1 MKCDKCG
8 APNVVTKIVIQGPEG
23 RDSEELNLCP
33 ACFQQF
39 IKDHPEIKSGQ
50 MGKSLNDFLLGTLNL
65 FNKDLNKD
73 IPHAHKPHQVMI
85 KTCAN
90 CGTTLDRLV
99 KSNRV
104 GCAECYDIFSEEIDD
119 ILFEEIGNNRKTLD
133 FDIQTNEEKVIILEE
148 KLNSAVK
155 DEDFELA
162 SILRDELKKIKN

>member
-8 APNVVTKIVIQGPEG
+8 APNVVTKIVIQGEKG
-23 RDSEELNLCP
+23 SEELNLCP

-39 IKDHPEIKSGQ
+39 IKDHPEMKSGQ

-65 FNKDLNKD
+65 FNSDLKKDT
-73 IPHAHKPHQVMI
+73 PHTHKPHHVMI

-90 CGTTLDRLV
+90 CGNTLDRLN

-119 ILFEEIGNNRKTLD
+119 TLYAEIGNNCKTLD
-133 FDIQTNEEKVIILEE
+133 FNIQTNEEKIIILEE
-148 KLNSAVK
+148 KLNSAIK

-162 SILRDELKKIKN
+162 SILRDELKKMT